1 MISAYE
7 GEEIIEK
14 IVISGGVKNYHR
26 KYIPRSVFH
35 DPEDKP
41 AFILGNAP
49 SRSKIDITKLKEHG
63 YTYGCNAIYRDF
75 TPDFL
80 VTVDVA
86 IAGEIVE
93 SGYAKDNV
101 VYGGYKS
108 ILTHGEDITL
118 IPKHPAFSTGNTA
131 THIASFDGHK
141 EVYLIGFNPDPK
153 QKTVDNIY
161 NGTNCYKPEGT
172 TIMHELWVK
181 QLQKIFEAYPNVN
194 YYLVD
199 MEHIPFFSYFKNTSN
214 VTIENFKDK
223 FLI

>member
-93 SGYAKDNV
+93 SGYAKDHV

-141 EVYLIGFNPDPK
+141 EVNLIGFNPDPK

-199 MEHIPFFSYFKNTSN
+199 MEHIPFFSYFKNASN

>member
-1 MISAYE
+1 MISTYE

-14 IVISGGVKNYHR
+14 IVISGGKKNYHR

-35 DPEDKP
+35 DPSDKP
-41 AFILGNAP
+41 AFILGNSP

-63 YTYGCNAIYRDF
+63 YTYGCNALYRDF
-75 TPDFL
+75 SPDFL

-93 SGYAKDNV
+93 SGYAKNNV

-118 IPKHPAFSTGNTA
+118 IPKHPSFSTGNTA

-141 EVYLIGFNPDPK
+141 EVFLIGFNPDPK
-153 QKTVDNIY
+153 QKTVDNLY
-161 NGTNCYKPEGT
+161 NGTNCYKPAGT
-172 TIMHELWVK
+172 DIMHELWVK
-181 QLQKIFEAYPNVN
+181 QLQKIFATYPDVT

-199 MEHIPFFSYFKNTSN
+199 MAHIPFFGYFTNVRN
-214 VTIENFKDK
+214 VTVENFKKK
-223 FLI
+223 FEL

>member
-1 MISAYE
+1 MVAKVNRVFCIGN
-7 GEEIIEK
+7 GESRKGFDLEK
-14 IVISGGVKNYHR
+14 LRPHG
-26 KYIPRSVFH
+26 
-35 DPEDKP
+35 
-41 AFILGNAP
+41 
-49 SRSKIDITKLKEHG
+49 KI
-63 YTYGCNAIYRDF
+63 YGCNAIYRDF

-93 SGYAKDNV
+93 SGYAKDHV

-199 MEHIPFFSYFKNTSN
+199 MEHIPFFSYFKNASN
-214 VTIENFKDK
+214 VTIENFKDI